1 MTNATPSPSAPP
13 SAPAVTTTAAASV
26 QAGAAKVDPESLRLR
41 AAPRAVMRLNRR
53 MLAALVGTLGVLVLG
68 GTLWSLQS
76 PKRVRTAAPELHN
89 VDKVARAEH
98 LERLPKDYGKWPG
111 TAASRSS
118 TVPVLGEPLPGDLGA
133 AMHAKRV
140 ADNGAYA
147 PAGQVGGT
155 GGISEADEAARSGVF
170 FKGGST
176 GKVASAS
183 AAPATTVGGAT
194 LPESVGNA
202 SPFQAL
208 NGMPVPPLSGAK
220 ATTSDP
226 TALQN
231 RQEQKQAFTANTNDT
246 VNRNP
251 GSLQVPVSP
260 YQVMA
265 GTIIPAALITGINSD
280 LPGQVI
286 ANVTESV
293 YDTATGRY
301 LLVPQGSRLMGR
313 YDSQV
318 AFGQRRVLLVW
329 TRLILPDTSS
339 IALDRLPGIDPAGYA
354 GLEDGVDWHWGRIL
368 AGAAL
373 STLLGV
379 GAELA
384 APDRSTGDS
393 SGGNRVGSAARQ
405 GVQDT
410 VNDVGQ
416 EITKRNAS
424 IQPTLTIRP
433 GFPMRVMVNK
443 DLILRPYQPLFFVR
457 GAPP

>member
-1 MTNATPSPSAPP
+1 MTTATPSTSSPPAAPSA
-13 SAPAVTTTAAASV
+13 TTAAAAAA

-53 MLAALVGTLGVLVLG
+53 MLAVLVGALGILVLG

-76 PKRVRTAAPELHN
+76 PKRVRTTAPELHN
-89 VDKVARAEH
+89 VEKVARAEH

-111 TAASRSS
+111 TAASGSS

-133 AMHAKRV
+133 AMHAKRT
-140 ADNGAYA
+140 ADSGAYS
-147 PAGQVGGT
+147 PAGRVGGT
-155 GGISEADEAARSGVF
+155 GASSEADEAARSGVF
-170 FKGGST
+170 FKGGVA
-176 GKVASAS
+176 GKVVSAPTS
-183 AAPATTVGGAT
+183 PATTVGGAA
-194 LPESVGNA
+194 LPEPKGSP

-208 NGMPVPPLSGAK
+208 NGMPMPPAPGGA

-231 RQEQKQAFTANTNDT
+231 RQEQKQAFAANASGA

-251 GSLQVPVSP
+251 GSLQLPVSP

-265 GTIIPAALITGINSD
+265 GTIIPAALVTGINSD

-286 ANVTESV
+286 ANVTEAV

-301 LLVPQGSRLMGR
+301 LLVPQGSRLIGR

-354 GLEDGVDWHWGRIL
+354 GLEDGVDWHWDRIL
-368 AGAAL
+368 AAAAL

-384 APDRSTGDS
+384 APDNRND
-393 SGGNRVGSAARQ
+393 GNRASNAARQ
-405 GVQDT
+405 SAQDT
-410 VNDVGQ
+410 VNEVGQ

-457 GAPP
+457 GVPP

>member
-1 MTNATPSPSAPP
+1 MTTATPSSASPP
-13 SAPAVTTTAAASV
+13 SDPATATTATAASK
-26 QAGAAKVDPESLRLR
+26 AGAAKVHPESLRLR

-53 MLAALVGTLGVLVLG
+53 MLAVLVGTLGVLVLG

-76 PKRVRTAAPELHN
+76 PKRVRTPAPELHN
-89 VDKVARAEH
+89 VEKVARAGH
-98 LERLPKDYGKWPG
+98 LERLPKDYGKWPSTVASN
-111 TAASRSS
+111 TA

-140 ADNGAYA
+140 TDNGAYA
-147 PAGQVGGT
+147 PAGRVGGT
-155 GGISEADEAARSGVF
+155 GASSEADEAARSGVF
-170 FKGGST
+170 FKGGGA
-176 GKVASAS
+176 GKVVSASAS
-183 AAPATTVGGAT
+183 PATTVGGAT
-194 LPESVGNA
+194 LPEPMGSA

-208 NGMPVPPLSGAK
+208 NGMPVPPASGAA

-231 RQEQKQAFTANTNDT
+231 RQEQKQAFASNAGDT

-251 GSLQVPVSP
+251 GGLQLPVSP

-265 GTIIPAALITGINSD
+265 GTIIPAALVTGINSD

-286 ANVTESV
+286 ANVTEAV

-318 AFGQRRVLLVW
+318 AFGQRRMLLVW

-354 GLEDGVDWHWGRIL
+354 GLEDGVDWHWDRIM

-373 STLLGV
+373 STLLCV

-384 APDRSTGDS
+384 APDNRND
-393 SGGNRVGSAARQ
+393 GNRASNAARQ
-405 GVQDT
+405 SAQDN
-410 VNDVGQ
+410 VNEVGQ

-457 GAPP
+457 GVPP